1 MRAAT
6 VRIPPG
12 DPHLTPDLP
21 RCRYFADGGNPT
33 DAIIKRF
40 IEVCENEHAQG
51 GALAVHCK
59 AGLGRTGT
67 LQSLY
72 LMKHYGMTT
81 PELIGWLRLCRPG
94 SVIGPQQNFLQ
105 DMEKRMFREG
115 DAYRR
120 RMAEAGLPTSPPGVA
135 PRESEGT
142 GTSDPGTPPTAGIS
156 SGMNG
161 LSVSGHGTPTSPA
174 GARAVGASP
183 NTIRCAISRPAPPAT
198 PEGRA
203 DSPPSPPP
211 PRVRPSKPA
220 STGGGI
226 LPRSGSPGRGSGTS
240 SPVGRVSSKIASGLG
255 RR

>member
-1 MRAAT
+1 
-6 VRIPPG
+6 
-12 DPHLTPDLP
+12 
-21 RCRYFADGGNPT
+21 
-33 DAIIKRF
+33 
-40 IEVCENEHAQG
+40 
-51 GALAVHCK
+51 
-59 AGLGRTGT
+59 
-67 LQSLY
+67 
-72 LMKHYGMTT
+72 MKHYGMTT

-161 LSVSGHGTPTSPA
+161 LSVSGRGTPTSPA

-183 NTIRCAISRPAPPAT
+183 NTIRCARSRPQPRPPRGAPTHPL
-198 PEGRA
+198 
-203 DSPPSPPP
+203 SPP

-226 LPRSGSPGRGSGTS
+226 LPRSGSPGRGSGPS

>member
-1 MRAAT
+1 
-6 VRIPPG
+6 
-12 DPHLTPDLP
+12 
-21 RCRYFADGGNPT
+21 
-33 DAIIKRF
+33 
-40 IEVCENEHAQG
+40 
-51 GALAVHCK
+51 
-59 AGLGRTGT
+59 
-67 LQSLY
+67 
-72 LMKHYGMTT
+72 MKHYGMTT

-161 LSVSGHGTPTSPA
+161 LSVSGRGTPTSPA

-183 NTIRCAISRPAPPAT
+183 NTIRCARSRPRPCAVARRLTPLSPSPARQAKQARVHRRGDPPAV
-198 PEGRA
+198 GLA
-203 DSPPSPPP
+203 
-211 PRVRPSKPA
+211 RP
-220 STGGGI
+220 
-226 LPRSGSPGRGSGTS
+226 
-240 SPVGRVSSKIASGLG
+240 GLG
-255 RR
+255 HLVAGGPRLVEDRVGPRPPLKTALVFQSRRGQMHTQRVLGNTLSGRCGEKP

>member
-1 MRAAT
+1 M
-6 VRIPPG
+6 
-12 DPHLTPDLP
+12 
-21 RCRYFADGGNPT
+21 
-33 DAIIKRF
+33 
-40 IEVCENEHAQG
+40 CENEHAQG

-120 RMAEAGLPTSPPGVA
+120 RMAEAELPTSPPGVA

-142 GTSDPGTPPTAGIS
+142 GTSDPGTPTAGIS
-156 SGMNG
+156 SGMNALRLG
-161 LSVSGHGTPTSPA
+161 ARHADSPA
-174 GARAVGASP
+174 GAGAVGASP
-183 NTIRCAISRPAPPAT
+183 NTIRCA
-198 PEGRA
+198 
-203 DSPPSPPP
+203 PP
-211 PRVRPSKPA
+211 PRPRPPRGAPTQPPLTRA
-220 STGGGI
+220 SGQAARVHRRGI
-226 LPRSGSPGRGSGTS
+226 LPAVGLARRGSGTS